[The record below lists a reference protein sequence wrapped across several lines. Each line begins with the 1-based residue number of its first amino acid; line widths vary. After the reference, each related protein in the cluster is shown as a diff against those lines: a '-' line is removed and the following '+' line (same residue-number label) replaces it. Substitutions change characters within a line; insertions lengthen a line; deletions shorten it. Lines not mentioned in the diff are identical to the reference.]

1 MGETTSRTGGSIRA
15 RAGGD
20 TITTLEALERQV
32 LWLASWTIHNANHV
46 RPSRDGIKVGGHQ
59 ASSAS
64 LATILTALYFHVL
77 RPEDRVAVKPHAS
90 PVFHAIQYLMG
101 RQTQE
106 NLERFRGFGGA
117 QSYPSRTKDYPEVD
131 FSTGSV
137 GLGVAATL
145 FASLVQDYVRAHDRV
160 DRGAPKGR
168 MIALVGDAELD
179 EGNVYEALLDGWKHD
194 IQNTWWI
201 IDYNRQSLDGVVNDA
216 LFKKISGVFDTLGW
230 NVTTLKYGRKLEA
243 IRGAPGGEAVL
254 DWIDKCENQLY
265 SALTFKGGPAWRER
279 LKAEIGEASGVKAL
293 LDDHDDASLHALM
306 TNLAG
311 HDMETLVDAFANI
324 GDDPD
329 PQCVIAY
336 TVKGFGLPLA
346 GHKDNHAGLLTPA
359 QMETFK
365 TGMGVAEGSEWEPF
379 STVNDAAKASGPAAR
394 NATNAETARH
404 FIKSAPFMG
413 RPEDRPAPPT
423 VSVPPLPVP
432 PGAQMSTQE
441 AFGKILLNVARQGGA
456 FADAIV
462 TTSPDVT
469 VSTNLGGWV
478 NKRRLF
484 HRNIAEDIFKAEK
497 IPSAQIWR
505 RGPDGQH
512 IELGIA
518 EHNLFLLLGQ
528 LGLSHDFFGERLL
541 PIGTLYD
548 PFINRGLDALN
559 YACYQDARFMV
570 VATPS
575 GITLG
580 PEGGAHQSIHPP
592 VIAMAQPGLTYFEPT
607 YADELAAAMKWGFE
621 HMQAEDGGAVYLRLS
636 TRAIAQE
643 RRDAVPDGAIRDGAY
658 WLREPGEGSR
668 LAICFAG
675 VMAPEALEAWED
687 AKAIDPGAGLL
698 AVTSPDR
705 AHRGWTAGRKSRV
718 RDEWTRPSAID
729 HLLSRLSPDA
739 KLVTVIDGAP
749 QALSWLGSVK
759 GHQTTSLGVETFGQ
773 TGDLPD
779 LYDAYGISAARIVQA
794 CEDAFLP

>member
-1 MGETTSRTGGSIRA
+1 MTETRDISDIRGAGA
-15 RAGGD
+15 RDD
-20 TITTLEALERQV
+20 TIASLEALERQA

-46 RPSRDGIKVGGHQ
+46 RPSRDGVKVGGHQ

-90 PVFHAIQYLMG
+90 PVFHAIQYMMG
-101 RQTQE
+101 RQTRE
-106 NLERFRGFGGA
+106 NLEKFRGLGGA
-117 QSYPSRTKDYPEVD
+117 QSYPSRTKDFPEVD

-145 FASLVQDYVRAHDRV
+145 FASLVQDYVRAHERV
-160 DRGAPKGR
+160 DPSTPTGR

-194 IQNTWWI
+194 IRNTWWI

-216 LFKKISGVFDTLGW
+216 LFKKISGMFDTLGW
-230 NVTTLKYGRKLEA
+230 NVTTLKYGKRLEA
-243 IRGAPGGEAVL
+243 IRGEPGGEAVL
-254 DWIDKCENQLY
+254 DWIDRCENQLY

-279 LKAEIGEASGVKAL
+279 LKAELGDASGVKAL
-293 LDDHDDASLHALM
+293 LDDHDDAALHALM

-311 HDMETLVDAFANI
+311 HDMETLLKAFEAI

-359 QMETFK
+359 QMTEFK
-365 TGMGVAEGSEWEPF
+365 AAMGVADGGEWEPF
-379 STVNDAAKASGPAAR
+379 STLSAREADQARQVIKA
-394 NATNAETARH
+394 
-404 FIKSAPFMG
+404 APFMG
-413 RPEDRPAPPT
+413 RPEHKSAPPV

-432 PGAQMSTQE
+432 PGDHMSTQE

-456 FADAIV
+456 FADAVV

-541 PIGTLYD
+541 PVGTLYD

-592 VIAMAQPGLTYFEPT
+592 VIAMAQPKLTYFEPS

-643 RRDAVPDGAIRDGAY
+643 KRDGPPEGAIRDGAY
-658 WLREPGEGSR
+658 WLRPPGAGAK
-668 LAICFAG
+668 LAIAFTG
-675 VMAPEALEAWED
+675 VLAPEALQAWEE
-687 AKAIDPGAGLL
+687 AKAIEPRVGLL
-698 AVTSPDR
+698 ALPSPDR
-705 AHRGWTAGRKSRV
+705 AHRGWTAGRRAGV
-718 RDEWTRPSAID
+718 RDEWTRPSAIE
-729 HLLSRLSPDA
+729 HLLSPLAPDA
-739 KLVTVIDGAP
+739 RLVTVVDGAP
-749 QALSWLGSVK
+749 QTLSWLGSVM
-759 GHQTTSLGVETFGQ
+759 GHRTTALGVETFGQ

-779 LYDAYGISAARIVQA
+779 LYEAYGLDTARIVRA
-794 CEDAFLP
+794 CEESFLP

>member
-1 MGETTSRTGGSIRA
+1 MSDTEIIAARSAGEETT
-15 RAGGD
+15 
-20 TITTLEALERQV
+20 EALRGLERQA
-32 LWLASWTIHNANHV
+32 LWLASWMIHNANHV
-46 RPSRDGIKVGGHQ
+46 RPSRDGVKVGGHQ

-90 PVFHAIQYLMG
+90 PVFHAIQYMMG
-101 RQTQE
+101 RQTRE
-106 NLERFRGFGGA
+106 NLERFRGLGGA

-145 FASLVQDYVRAHDRV
+145 FASLVQDYVRAHERMDP
-160 DRGAPKGR
+160 DSPMGR

-194 IQNTWWI
+194 LRNCWWI

-230 NVTTLKYGRKLEA
+230 NVTTLKYGKKLEA
-243 IRGAPGGEAVL
+243 IRDQAGGEAVL
-254 DWIDKCENQLY
+254 DWIDKCNNQLY

-279 LKAEIGEASGVKAL
+279 LSAEIGDASGVKAL
-293 LDDHDDASLHALM
+293 LDAHDDDALHALM

-311 HDMETLVDAFANI
+311 HDMASLVEAFEAI

-336 TVKGFGLPLA
+336 TVKGFGLPMA
-346 GHKDNHAGLLTPA
+346 GHKDNHAGLMTPA
-359 QMETFK
+359 QMADFKAAMGVADGEEWAPFSTFK
-365 TGMGVAEGSEWEPF
+365 TGR
-379 STVNDAAKASGPAAR
+379 DKARS
-394 NATNAETARH
+394 

-413 RPEDRPAPPT
+413 RPEDKRPAPR
-423 VSVPPLPVP
+423 VSIAPLNTPQ
-432 PGAQMSTQE
+432 GARLSTQE
-441 AFGKILLNVARQGGA
+441 AFGKILFDIARQGGPL
-456 FADAIV
+456 ADALV

-484 HRNIAEDIFKAEK
+484 QRNIAEDIFKAEK
-497 IPSAQIWR
+497 IPSAQLWR

-592 VIAMAQPGLTYFEPT
+592 VIAMAQPKLTYFEPSF
-607 YADELAAAMKWGFE
+607 ADELAAAMAWGFD

-636 TRAIAQE
+636 TRPIDQE
-643 RRDAVPDGAIRDGAY
+643 GRDHVPAGAIQDGAY
-658 WLREPGEGSR
+658 WLREPAADAR
-668 LAICFAG
+668 LAIAFCGAL
-675 VMAPEALEAWED
+675 APEALAAWEE
-687 AKAIDPGAGLL
+687 ARTIDPGVGLL
-698 AVTSPDR
+698 AVPSPDL
-705 AHRGWTAGRKSRV
+705 AHRAWTAGRRAKV
-718 RDEWTRPSAID
+718 RDEIIRPSPID
-729 HLLSRLSPDA
+729 RLLSRLHPQA
-739 KLVTVIDGAP
+739 KLVTAIG
-749 QALSWLGSVK
+749 
-759 GHQTTSLGVETFGQ
+759 GVRQKRMGLER
-773 TGDLPD
+773 PD
-779 LYDAYGISAARIVQA
+779 LILAQAAS
-794 CEDAFLP
+794 